1 MAPATIPVRAV
12 VALVALACA
21 LAACRSSSSS
31 PAPLQV
37 AAAADLTL
45 AFEEVGQAFTAR
57 TGRPVVFTFGSTGL
71 LARQLAQGA
80 PFVVF
85 AAANVAFVDD
95 VVARG
100 VCDGATRRPYA
111 RGRLALWSPAGG
123 VSPPTSL
130 ADLASPR
137 FGRIAIGH
145 PEHAPYGMVAK
156 AGLQRAGVWDVVAP
170 RLVHGENIRQTL
182 QFAQSGNAD
191 VAIVA
196 RSLVV
201 DDHTNPW
208 VTVDAAVHPPL
219 DQALVVCGT
228 RDRADAVAFAD
239 FVASAAGQAIL
250 ARHGFD
256 PPQTGATP

>member
-1 MAPATIPVRAV
+1 MIRRTLALLAVMVVGACTPPVDAP
-12 VALVALACA
+12 
-21 LAACRSSSSS
+21 

-45 AFEEVGQAFTAR
+45 AFEEIGQAFSAR

-85 AAANVAFVDD
+85 AAANLAFIDD

-111 RGRLALWSPAGG
+111 RGRLALWSPAG
-123 VSPPTSL
+123 SSAPPTSL
-130 ADLASPR
+130 ADLADPR
-137 FGRIAIGH
+137 YGRIAIGH

-170 RLVHGENIRQTL
+170 RLVLGENIRQTL

-201 DDHTNPW
+201 DDHANPW
-208 VTVDAAVHPPL
+208 MTVDAAEHPPL
-219 DQALVVCGT
+219 DQTLVVCGT
-228 RDRADAVAFAD
+228 RDRASALAFVD
-239 FVASAAGQAIL
+239 FVVSAAGQAIL
-250 ARHGFD
+250 ARYGFD
-256 PPQTGATP
+256 PPTAGASP